1 MTSAR
6 LFTPG
11 TEARQMAMKATVA
24 RLEGAASKATASP
37 SAAVGRVGK
46 VVVEEVENLT
56 SILPVEVEELK

>member
-1 MTSAR
+1 
-6 LFTPG
+6 
-11 TEARQMAMKATVA
+11 MAMKATVA